1 MWHRPSDSGPGG
13 WVTLIEK
20 GGAFHPIGSTQG
32 RATAGSC
39 VAVRIRCRDS
49 SGISGGGQ
57 QGPPS
62 SATRTQ
68 RMPGSRRR
76 PLLRSYRV
84 IGSRTA
90 PGPDGCPSGGKHTQ
104 FRRETGGRRGAGGR
118 DDVGGR
124 VALSR
129 PYWPPAGGRATPA
142 ADRRPRE
149 KAIARP
155 ATGSGAASDSTGS
168 GGRNQ
173 AARLSRSGRGL
184 ATVRICSKP
193 VGSSV
198 PDPGG
203 GLCIRRSPAPGL
215 FLV

>member
-1 MWHRPSDSGPGG
+1 MDQRRAEQQLGVVWLSGSAAGTAPGSLE
-13 WVTLIEK
+13 V
-20 GGAFHPIGSTQG
+20 GSRG
-32 RATAGSC
+32 RQAPLPGHSG
-39 VAVRIRCRDS
+39 CRDPA
-49 SGISGGGQ
+49 GGR
-57 QGPPS
+57 PP
-62 SATRTQ
+62 
-68 RMPGSRRR
+68 
-76 PLLRSYRV
+76 RSYRV